1 LGLSRSPF
9 GWGRVRV
16 TERRTSAED
25 AQRLKEAGYVL
36 EVAPTGKRCWREPGT
51 GQLLSGDRAREL
63 LRLEEVRTL
72 EEAGW
77 ERVEDEADT
86 YWRRP
91 DTGRLYPRGAAYYV
105 AKQREEG

>member
-1 LGLSRSPF
+1 M
-9 GWGRVRV
+9 

-25 AQRLKEAGYVL
+25 AWRLEEAGYVL
-36 EVAPTGKRCWREPGT
+36 EIASTGRRCWREPGT
-51 GQLLSGDRAREL
+51 ARLLSGDHAAEL

-72 EEAGW
+72 EDAGW
-77 ERVEDEADT
+77 ERVEAEVDT

-105 AKQREEG
+105 AKQGKEG